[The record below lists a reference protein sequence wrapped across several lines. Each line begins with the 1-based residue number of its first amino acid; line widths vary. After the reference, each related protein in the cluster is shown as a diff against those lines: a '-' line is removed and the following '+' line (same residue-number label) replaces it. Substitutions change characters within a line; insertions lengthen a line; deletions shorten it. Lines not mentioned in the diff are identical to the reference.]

1 MQSYSVLILCYCILS
16 HKNDKIVYITLEFIL
31 IYWEVFMSKSI
42 TRYLIYLSTIFLVSY
57 FYSGFHVSS
66 ISALVVFSLVLFLV
80 NLVIKPLVQLLTL
93 PITLLTLGLFLLVIN
108 TLMIMLASSLVNGV
122 YVDGFVS
129 AFLVS
134 LLLAI
139 LQSLTKKKK

>member
-1 MQSYSVLILCYCILS
+1 
-16 HKNDKIVYITLEFIL
+16 
-31 IYWEVFMSKSI
+31 
-42 TRYLIYLSTIFLVSY
+42 
-57 FYSGFHVSS
+57 
-66 ISALVVFSLVLFLV
+66 VLFLV